1 MAGVRREFV
10 ASDRVAT
17 ETPGIASGPLP
28 PSYYD
33 AKLRK
38 HEPLAIGSIIALFVA
53 VIVAWVMA
61 E

>member
-17 ETPGIASGPLP
+17 ETPGIASGLLP

-38 HEPLAIGSIIALFVA
+38 HEPMAIACFLALVA
-53 VIVAWVMA
+53 AVFVAWVMA
-61 E
+61 